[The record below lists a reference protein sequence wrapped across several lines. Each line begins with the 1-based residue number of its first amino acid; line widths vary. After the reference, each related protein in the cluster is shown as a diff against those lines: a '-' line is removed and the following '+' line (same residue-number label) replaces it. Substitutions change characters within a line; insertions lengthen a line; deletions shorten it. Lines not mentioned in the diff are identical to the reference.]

1 MKKLDLAIGFT
12 IFSLGIASAQ
22 KYGYVDS
29 QYILNNIPE
38 YKTSQQQ
45 LDNMSITWQK
55 EIEAKYSEIDKMYK
69 AFQAEQILL
78 TEEMKKKREDEIIA
92 KERDA
97 KELQKQRFG
106 VDGDLFKKRQEM
118 IKPIQDKI
126 YNAIKTYAEKG
137 AYSVIFDK
145 SSDLTMLYATP
156 KLDKSDDI
164 LLLMGYKKGSAAG
177 ASGGSKEGTG
187 AAGGTGGGA
196 AGTGSTKSK

>member
-1 MKKLDLAIGFT
+1 
-12 IFSLGIASAQ
+12 
-22 KYGYVDS
+22 
-29 QYILNNIPE
+29 
-38 YKTSQQQ
+38 
-45 LDNMSITWQK
+45 
-55 EIEAKYSEIDKMYK
+55 
-69 AFQAEQILL
+69 
-78 TEEMKKKREDEIIA
+78 
-92 KERDA
+92 
-97 KELQKQRFG
+97 
-106 VDGDLFKKRQEM
+106 M